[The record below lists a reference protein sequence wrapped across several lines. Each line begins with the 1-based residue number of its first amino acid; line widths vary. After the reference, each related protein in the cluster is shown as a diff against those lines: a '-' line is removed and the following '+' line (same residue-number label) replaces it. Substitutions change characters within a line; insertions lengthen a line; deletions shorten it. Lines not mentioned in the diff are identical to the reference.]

1 MAHYAKLDKDNIVL
15 EVNVIDNDQEKDLGE
30 DGIVSWLNAN
40 FNSQGVSGGVTWKK
54 TSFNTRA
61 GKHYENDGV
70 TESSDQSKALRKNYA
85 IVGGTYNATKDAFVD
100 LKPYSSWTLNNTTC
114 MWDPPVA
121 YPDDGKLYAWNE
133 DDTAWDE
140 FTN

>member
-54 TSFNTRA
+54 VMSGMEPNGYRSCIDF
-61 GKHYENDGV
+61 YEDLVLVVGRG
-70 TESSDQSKALRKNYA
+70 SSDYYREGDQAYTKMDGQYYSVSTSK
-85 IVGGTYNATKDAFVD
+85 
-100 LKPYSSWTLNNTTC
+100 
-114 MWDPPVA
+114 
-121 YPDDGKLYAWNE
+121 DGKSVWSTY
-133 DDTAWDE
+133 
-140 FTN
+140 